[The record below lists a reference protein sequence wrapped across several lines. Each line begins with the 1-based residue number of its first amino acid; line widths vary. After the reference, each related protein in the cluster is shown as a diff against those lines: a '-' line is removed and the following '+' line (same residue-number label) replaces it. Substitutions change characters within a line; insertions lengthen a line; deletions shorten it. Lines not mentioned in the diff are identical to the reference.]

1 MRISADV
8 GGVGTRHYRASKR
21 TASMSQRATTL
32 PMKILCAIL
41 RAFYISFVDSS
52 RVNVCAWQ
60 CIVHGGLGGES
71 SNGRTLWRGNSAVK
85 QKAHSVQV
93 MWKSI
98 DLCYATAFCDGC
110 CMCSRSMVTA
120 PPSRTSTSMQRGPVT
135 GQNRLSLRKLARRY
149 SEAKWHH
156 RHRHRRNWHAR

>member
-1 MRISADV
+1 M
-8 GGVGTRHYRASKR
+8 
-21 TASMSQRATTL
+21 TL
-32 PMKILCAIL
+32 PMKIMCAIL
-41 RAFYISFVDSS
+41 RAFYISCVDSS

-98 DLCYATAFCDGC
+98 DLCYATAFV
-110 CMCSRSMVTA
+110 MVVA
-120 PPSRTSTSMQRGPVT
+120 CAAGRWLQR
-135 GQNRLSLRKLARRY
+135 
-149 SEAKWHH
+149 HH
-156 RHRHRRNWHAR
+156 RGRAQACNVVQ